1 MSKEL
6 TIGTIYSFKFAGSII
21 KGELIEIRKTYGN
34 DLVYVFKEKEWKYPI
49 NFNDIIFELN

>member
-6 TIGTIYSFKFAGSII
+6 TIGNIYSFRFAGSIL

-49 NFNDIIFELN
+49 NFNDIIFD